1 MSNIDDDPGG
11 PADRVKPDATPP
23 RNPAIAFYS
32 LLTVAALVGVK
43 FTTDAYLESNT
54 RAVRSG
60 HIDSSVA
67 LAELDDY
74 RSEASA
80 ALEGGELS
88 IDDAMDQ
95 LAERGRAAFVQI
107 RPTSHDTSDAAR
119 VGWSSLNAAAPEPA
133 PRATRSV
140 FTLSEEE
147 MPPADPEVEALEA
160 GLVLPSVPAPN

>member
-11 PADRVKPDATPP
+11 PADRVKPDTTPP

-32 LLTVAALVGVK
+32 LLTVASLVGVK

-60 HIDSSVA
+60 HLETSVA
-67 LAELDDY
+67 LDELDAY

-80 ALEGGELS
+80 SLEGGELS
-88 IDDAMDQ
+88 IDEAMDQ

-107 RPTSHDTSDAAR
+107 RPSSHDTSEAAR
-119 VGWSSLNAAAPEPA
+119 TGWSSMNAAAPEAA
-133 PRATRSV
+133 PRATRTA

-147 MPPADPEVEALEA
+147 MPPADPEVDAIEA
-160 GLVLPSVPAPN
+160 GLVAPVEPAPN

>member
-11 PADRVKPDATPP
+11 PADRVKPDTSPP

-43 FTTDAYLESNT
+43 FATDAYLESNT

-67 LAELDDY
+67 LEELSAY
-74 RSEASA
+74 RSEAGA

-88 IDDAMDQ
+88 IDEAMDQ

-107 RPTSHDTSDAAR
+107 RPTSHDRSDAAR
-119 VGWSSLNAAAPEPA
+119 VGWSSMSVAAPEPA
-133 PRATRSV
+133 PRATRTV

-147 MPPADPEVEALEA
+147 MPPVDPEVEAIEA
-160 GLVLPSVPAPN
+160 GLVAPPEAAPN